1 VLPARIQLMGLKEQL
16 MGLKE
21 QLMGLKEQPSWC
33 CPSHSTV
40 AGALLTHKK
49 HVVLNPGLDEPG
61 EQGSPSPAVR
71 ALSQGPT
78 RCMS

>member
-1 VLPARIQLMGLKEQL
+1 
-16 MGLKE
+16 
-21 QLMGLKEQPSWC
+21 MGLKEQPSWC

-71 ALSQGPT
+71 ALSQGPPDACCDEDQL
-78 RCMS
+78 REHPQRHKPSL